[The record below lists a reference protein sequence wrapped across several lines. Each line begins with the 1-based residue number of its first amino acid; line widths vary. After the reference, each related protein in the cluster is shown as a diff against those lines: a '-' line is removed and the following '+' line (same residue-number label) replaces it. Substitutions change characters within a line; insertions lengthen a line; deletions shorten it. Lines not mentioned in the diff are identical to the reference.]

1 VKSEIEVVGRGGV
14 GGSLVEVLGVG

>member
-1 VKSEIEVVGRGGV
+1 VKGEIEVVGRSGV